1 VADFFGKHLGWRES
15 QEASQGGGAAHG
27 LSGAPDIRDRAR
39 AEFLRGRQPPPDM
52 ERPARPLAPLAQR
65 GIADAG

>member
-1 VADFFGKHLGWRES
+1 VANFLSQHLGWRES

-39 AEFLRGRQPPPDM
+39 ADILRSRQPPPDM

-65 GIADAG
+65 GITDAG